1 MKKEKKDINFK
12 QKINISNSIQLSL
25 TPQEVKDQIIEF
37 VWFFNGSN
45 NLIFLLENNNYNYV
59 DLLFKKYCDEIEKL
73 IIYYD
78 LKEII
83 EESEFCHGW
92 FKNWKNLEKFN
103 KQEFTNKLKT
113 DIEFSSVW
121 SDFGFSDS
129 LEFRNWGVQINFD
142 NEDRGKISQKGKDQF
157 RELINSLAND
167 PENGTHIINYYNITN
182 IEERLVKNNLLYN
195 KFYCE
200 PLSYKERIEWF
211 FVNHYETGMEL
222 EIIMES
228 MKDKNLD
235 FYSWYDGH
243 VSIPKFKLNIVADYI
258 KLENNNQTDKEIL
271 FNYLFLLYVSKLFNM
286 LPNSIELNVLY
297 KTKERLDKK
306 KLQNYTIEIGDK
318 KFDSL
323 GLKIAD
329 YIIK

>member
-25 TPQEVKDQIIEF
+25 TPQEVKEQIVEF

-45 NLIFLLENNNYNYV
+45 NVTFLLENNNYNYI
-59 DLLFKKYCDEIEKL
+59 DLLFKKYCDEIDKL
-73 IIYYD
+73 IIYYE

-92 FKNWKNLEKFN
+92 FKSWKSLEKFN
-103 KQEFTNKLKT
+103 KQEFINKLKT

-129 LEFRNWGVQINFD
+129 LEFRNWGIQINFD
-142 NEDRGKISQKGKDQF
+142 NEDRGKVSQKGKDQF
-157 RELINSLAND
+157 RELINSLANE
-167 PENGTHIINYYNITN
+167 PENGTHIISYYNLTN
-182 IEERLVKNNLLYN
+182 TEERLIKNNLLYN

-200 PLSYKERIEWF
+200 PLSYKERVEWF
-211 FVNHYETGMEL
+211 FMNHYETGMEL

-235 FYSWYDGH
+235 FYSWYDGY
-243 VSIPKFKLNIVADYI
+243 VSIPKFKLNIIADYI

-306 KLQNYTIEIGDK
+306 KIQNYTIGIGDK

-323 GLKIAD
+323 ALNITD